1 MAPKNNEHLITE
13 CKQIEDDCKY
23 TAEAHHTIAS
33 GNEKMGLGLKII
45 PAGVAAGSG
54 VALLSGYPSW
64 VAWLAIISGVVFAMT
79 TIMGPDKRANDH
91 TKAAKDYTVLKHDAR
106 ALYQTFSH
114 EMSQSEFYLS
124 VRLLRERYNNLV
136 SQTPKTTDK
145 AFEKARLK
153 VKSDRHTPDFEKQ
166 SGNESRRG

>member
-1 MAPKNNEHLITE
+1 
-13 CKQIEDDCKY
+13 
-23 TAEAHHTIAS
+23 
-33 GNEKMGLGLKII
+33 
-45 PAGVAAGSG
+45 
-54 VALLSGYPSW
+54 
-64 VAWLAIISGVVFAMT
+64 MT
-79 TIMGPDKRANDH
+79 TIIGPDKRANDH

-145 AFEKARLK
+145 AFEKARAK
-153 VKSDRHTPDFEKQ
+153 IKSDRHTPDFKETIQ
-166 SGNESRRG
+166 NESKSGKV